1 MRHEVVILADTTL
14 VGSYSK
20 QTDIVRALVIE
31 GAATAVGSSYSR
43 QAPRRS
49 RKQAPILG
57 PRRKRLLNTY
67 SSFLP
72 LFAAIVAGGK
82 AHLAY

>member
-1 MRHEVVILADTTL
+1 MLHGREQGA
-14 VGSYSK
+14 K
-20 QTDIVRALVIE
+20 QTDIVVALVIV
-31 GAATAVGSSYSR
+31 GAAVAVGSCYSR

-82 AHLAY
+82 THLAY